1 VSIDWTMAEPFYDL
15 VVFAVDERHT
25 KNKRSNFTKTPCP
38 RVIKAVHNTVALI
51 KTLELSSFVS
61 HSSLEL
67 DLVVVVFV
75 LYEQV
80 HRASSDVVVLKL
92 TEIENNFDLK

>member
-1 VSIDWTMAEPFYDL
+1 MAEPFDDL
-15 VVFAVDERHT
+15 VIFAVDERHT
-25 KNKRSNFTKTPCP
+25 KNKKSNFTKTQSLHI
-38 RVIKAVHNTVALI
+38 VKAVLNTVALI

-67 DLVVVVFV
+67 DLVVVVFA

-80 HRASSDVVVLKL
+80 HCASSDVVVLKL